1 MHPLSEQQKTEIL
14 EAMSASRG
22 NKAAAATLL
31 GLPVST
37 FKSRLVA
44 ATRHRSVSP
53 AMIEPLIPD
62 GQKLRGIS
70 TLYKENPVTGE
81 IEAKLQW
88 VKTKEDLDRTIEII
102 RESALALVKETPP
115 AKPIKAPKDTNS
127 DFLNL
132 YVLTDY
138 HLGMMAKAG
147 ECGTE
152 WNTDKAAAFVLAWFD
167 EAIKRAPD
175 AEEAFLCQL
184 GDFLHYDSLDAVTPT
199 SRHLMDTDTRYSAL
213 VSTAVYVLKEIVNK
227 LLKKHKKLH
236 ILMAEG
242 NHDIASSVWLRLL
255 FSEFYRNEKR
265 VTVDKTDNPYYAY
278 QFGKTAL
285 FFHHG
290 HKQKVQGA
298 SKVFASIYRKMYGES
313 DYAYAHMGDK
323 HHGESKEDG
332 MMLVEQHPTLAPKD
346 AYATRGG
353 YVANRAA
360 SVITYSKQHGE
371 VSRVTVRPEMLR

>member
-1 MHPLSEQQKTEIL
+1 MAQAPLSDEQKSDVLKAYEECGRNKAL
-14 EAMSASRG
+14 ASR
-22 NKAAAATLL
+22 KL
-31 GLPVST
+31 GIPIGT
-37 FKSRLVA
+37 FKSRYET
-44 ATRHRSVSP
+44 ATRGKIVG
-53 AMIEPLIPD
+53 LLDGLVPD

-70 TLYKENPVTGE
+70 TLYDRDGTPIME
-81 IEAKLQW
+81 W
-88 VKTKEDLDRTIEII
+88 VKTKEDLDRTLEII
-102 RESALALVKETPP
+102 RESALALVKEVPP
-115 AKPIKAPKDTNS
+115 AKPTKAPKDCKS
-127 DFLNL
+127 DLLNL

-147 ECGTE
+147 ESGTE
-152 WNTDKAAAFVLAWFD
+152 WNTKKASDFILAWFD
-167 EAIKRAPD
+167 EAIKSAPD
-175 AEEAFLCQL
+175 SEEAFLCQL

-255 FSEFYRNEKR
+255 FSEFYRNER
-265 VTVDKTDNPYYAY
+265 RITIDRTDNPYYAY

-323 HHGESKEDG
+323 HHSESKEDG

-360 SVITYSKQHGE
+360 SVITYSKQYGE

>member
-1 MHPLSEQQKTEIL
+1 MSQAPLSEELKQQTLKAYEECGRNKTF
-14 EAMSASRG
+14 
-22 NKAAAATLL
+22 AARKL
-31 GLPVST
+31 GVALST
-37 FKSRLVA
+37 FKSRYET
-44 ATRHRSVSP
+44 ATRGKIVGQ
-53 AMIEPLIPD
+53 LDGLVPD

-70 TLYKENPVTGE
+70 TLYDRDGTPIME
-81 IEAKLQW
+81 W
-88 VKTKEDLDRTIEII
+88 VKTKEDLDRTLEII
-102 RESALALVKETPP
+102 RESALALVKEVPP
-115 AKPIKAPKDTNS
+115 AKPTKAPPAVKS
-127 DFLNL
+127 DLLNL

-147 ECGTE
+147 ESGTE
-152 WNTDKAAAFVLAWFD
+152 WNTKKASDFILAWFD
-167 EAIKRAPD
+167 EAIKSAPD
-175 AEEAFLCQL
+175 AEEAVLCQL

-213 VSTAVYVLKEIVNK
+213 VSTAVFVLKEIVNK

-313 DYAYAHMGDK
+313 DYSYAHMGDK
-323 HHGESKEDG
+323 HHSESKEDG

-360 SVITYSKQHGE
+360 SVITYSRQYGE